1 MTRFF
6 CRRRAA
12 GFVVRAVAAAASSAW
27 FTPVLAQ
34 PSTQPASTTASQT
47 IVITGNPLR
56 LEGLVPASV
65 LTGDALT
72 RTRTGTLGDTLSG
85 LPGVAGTGFGPQSS
99 RPVIRGLDGD
109 RIRLLDNGAAA
120 VDASSLSFDHAAAID
135 PLVIERLE
143 VLRGPAALLYGGN
156 ATGGVVNAIDNRIPR
171 NPLQGLSGRAEAR
184 FGGAARERAGAA
196 VIEGGAGALNWHA
209 DVAARKSSDQR
220 APNGTVA
227 NSAGDSRAGALGGSW
242 ADKDGYVG
250 ASIDNYRNEYG
261 VVVEPDVTIDME
273 RTRLNVAG
281 SRRFAGSLIR
291 EVEFHASGTRY
302 KHLELEGTG
311 EVGTTFKSRGEEL
324 RVQAQHAPFNAL
336 NGAFTG
342 VVGVQADNLT
352 FSALGE
358 EAFVPN
364 TRTRSAALF
373 GLEAW
378 QSGALTLTAGLRAER
393 TRVTSEGDAPDLA
406 EPKFGPAQR
415 RNFSPV
421 SASFGAGYALAP
433 NWRMNGQ
440 LGLTQRAPTYYELYA
455 NGIHVATGAFE
466 LGDATLGLERSAHVE
481 LGTQWQ
487 ADAEG
492 TQQVKAQVYATRFS
506 RYIALDATGNVIDEV
521 GEDGEVE
528 SFPEYAFRAVPARL
542 VGFELEGR
550 ARLATSPW
558 TLDMVGLLDAV
569 RGSNRSTGEPLP
581 RLAPMR
587 LKLGVEAR
595 QGPWQGSVTLAHAAK
610 QTRVPA
616 TDVATPAHTLLGAA
630 LSWQQR
636 VSDVDLL
643 LFARLDNLTDRLAFN
658 ASALRTAR
666 ELSPLP
672 GRSATV
678 GMRVNW

>member
-1 MTRFF
+1 MSRFH
-6 CRRRAA
+6 RHRGAA
-12 GFVVRAVAAAASSAW
+12 RFVVHAVAAAASSVLVAPAW
-27 FTPVLAQ
+27 AQ
-34 PSTQPASTTASQT
+34 PSTQPAPATASQT

-56 LEGLVPASV
+56 LEGLTPNAV

-72 RTRTGTLGDTLSG
+72 RARTGTLGDTLSG
-85 LPGVAGTGFGPQSS
+85 LPGVAATGFGPQSS

-109 RIRLLDNGAAA
+109 RIRVLDNNAAT

-171 NPLQGLSGRAEAR
+171 SPLQGLAGRAEAR
-184 FGGAARERAGAA
+184 LGGAARERAGAA
-196 VIEGGAGALNWHA
+196 VIEGGAGGLSWHA
-209 DVAARKSSDQR
+209 DVAARKSGDQR
-220 APNGTVA
+220 APNGGVA
-227 NSAGDSRAGALGGSW
+227 NSAGSSRAGALGGSW
-242 ADKDGYVG
+242 ADKDGFIG
-250 ASIDNYRNEYG
+250 ASIDTYRNEYG
-261 VVVEPDVTIDME
+261 VVVEPDVIIDME
-273 RTRLNVAG
+273 RSRLNVAG
-281 SRRFAGSLIR
+281 SRRFANAPIR
-291 EVEFHASGTRY
+291 ELEFHLSGTRY

-324 RVQAQHAPFNAL
+324 RVQAQHAPVDAL
-336 NGAFTG
+336 SGAFTG
-342 VVGVQADNLT
+342 VVGVQADSLT

-373 GLEAW
+373 GLESW
-378 QSGALTLTAGLRAER
+378 QSGGLTLTGGLRVER
-393 TRVTSEGDAPDLA
+393 TRVASDGDAPDVA
-406 EPKFGPAQR
+406 EPKFGSAQR
-415 RNFSPV
+415 RSFSPV
-421 SASFGAGYALAP
+421 SASFGAAYAVAP
-433 NWRMNGQ
+433 SWRVNGQ

-466 LGDATLGLERSAHVE
+466 LGDPTLALERSTHIE

-492 TQQVKAQVYATRFS
+492 TQQFKAQVYATRFS
-506 RYIALDATGNVIDEV
+506 RYIALDATGNVIEEV
-521 GEDGEVE
+521 GEGGQVE
-528 SFPEYAFRAVPARL
+528 RFPEYAFRAVPARL

-550 ARLATSPW
+550 ARLASSPW
-558 TLDMVGLLDAV
+558 TLDMVGVFDAV
-569 RGSNRSTGEPLP
+569 RGSNRATGEPLP

-587 LKLGVEAR
+587 LRLGLEAR
-595 QGPWQGSVTLAHAAK
+595 QGPWLGSLTLAHAAK

-678 GMRVNW
+678 GARVNW

>member
-1 MTRFF
+1 MSRFH
-6 CRRRAA
+6 RRHRAA
-12 GFVVRAVAAAASSAW
+12 QFVLRAVAAVASSALFVPAW
-27 FTPVLAQ
+27 AQ
-34 PSTQPASTTASQT
+34 PSTQPAPTPASQT

-72 RTRTGTLGDTLSG
+72 RARTGTLGDTLSG
-85 LPGVAGTGFGPQSS
+85 LPGVAATGFGPQSS

-120 VDASSLSFDHAAAID
+120 IDASSLSFDHAAAID
-135 PLVIERLE
+135 PLVVERIE

-156 ATGGVVNAIDNRIPR
+156 ATGGAVNAIDNRIPR
-171 NPLQGLSGRAEAR
+171 NAVQGLTGRAEAR
-184 FGGAARERAGAA
+184 LGGAARERAGAA

-209 DVAARKSSDQR
+209 DVAARKSSDLR
-220 APNGTVA
+220 IPNGTVL
-227 NSAGDSRAGALGGSW
+227 NSAGDSRAGAIGGSW

-250 ASIDNYRNEYG
+250 ASIDTYRNEYG

-273 RTRLNVAG
+273 RSRVNVAG
-281 SRRFAGSLIR
+281 ARRFADALIR
-291 EVEFHASGTRY
+291 EVEFHLSGTRY
-302 KHLELEGTG
+302 KHVELEGSG

-342 VVGVQADNLT
+342 VVGVQADNLR

-373 GLEAW
+373 GLESW
-378 QSGALTLTAGLRAER
+378 QSGGLTLTGGLRVER
-393 TRVTSEGDAPDLA
+393 THVASEGDAPDAA

-421 SASFGAGYALAP
+421 SASFGAAYAVAP
-433 NWRMNGQ
+433 NWRVNGQ

-466 LGDATLGLERSAHVE
+466 LGDPTLGLERSAHIE

-487 ADAEG
+487 SDAQG
-492 TQQVKAQVYATRFS
+492 TQQLKAQVYATRFS
-506 RYIALDATGNVIDEV
+506 RYIALDATGNVIEEV
-521 GEDGEVE
+521 GESGEVE

-542 VGFELEGR
+542 VGVELEGR
-550 ARLATSPW
+550 TRLSNAPW
-558 TLDMVGLLDAV
+558 TIDMVGLFDTV
-569 RGSNRSTGEPLP
+569 RGNNRSTGEPLP

-587 LKLGVEAR
+587 LKLGLEAQ
-595 QGPWQGSVTLAHAAK
+595 QGPWLGSITLTHAAR

-636 VSDVDLL
+636 VSDVDLMV
-643 LFARLDNLTDRLAFN
+643 FAKLDNLGDRLAFN

-672 GRSATV
+672 GRSMTV
-678 GMRVNW
+678 GARVNW